1 MIKLL
6 VLSDLQILQKFF
18 TPQTVAIVGAS
29 NNPAKVGYSLLH
41 NLQISGYTGKIYPV
55 NLREDEVQGLKAYK
69 TLRDIPDQI
78 DLLVVSIPAP
88 FVLDLLDE
96 ANSLGIKSVLI
107 ISAGFKETGAE
118 GAALEQELLQKI
130 RQYGMRVIG
139 PNCLGL
145 IDNYTPLN
153 ITFTKSSSQKGDL
166 GFISQSGAMITGI
179 LDWSTKEDI
188 GFSKFI
194 SVGNKLDIDE
204 VELIELMGD
213 DPNTGAI
220 LLYLEA
226 INKGRE
232 FIEVCRRVVRKKPI
246 IAIKS
251 GTSKAGA
258 KAASSHT
265 GAMAGANTAY
275 ETAFE
280 KAGVIRVDHTEDL
293 FTIAT
298 TFSWQPLP
306 RSNQL
311 CIITNAGGPGIVATD
326 HAEFN
331 GLNLATLSPQTINTL
346 KENLHPAAAT
356 HNPIDVLGTGGE
368 KEYKLS
374 MELAM
379 KDPNVGMILV
389 ILAPQE
395 MTKPIDIAK
404 VIVEVKETYPD
415 KPIAAAFFG
424 GEAMKKAISILKEH
438 KIPAFTFPEKGV
450 LALSGLWQYQ
460 KILSKP
466 EFYELPREFPDVKKE
481 VVQKIFDSVVEKGRV
496 TLLGSEAIAVAAA
509 YGIRAPRTETAFTKK
524 EAVEIAGRIGYPVV
538 MKITSPNILHKTD
551 IKGVRIGIK
560 DEPELVTAF
569 EEMMRN
575 ARHHFPHAKVIGVD
589 IQQLAQPGVELIIGV
604 SKDPQFGHLAIIGT
618 GGIYTNIYEDVSF
631 GLVPVTHTEAT
642 HMIEKTKVFSILQ
655 GARGGKKAD
664 IPSVVETLERV
675 SRLVQ
680 DFPQITDLD
689 INPLFADETGIMA
702 VDVKITISR
711 EEHEK
716 LNKIKEE
723 NP

>member
-1 MIKLL
+1 M
-6 VLSDLQILQKFF
+6 QILQNFF
-18 TPQTVAIVGAS
+18 TPKSVAIVGAS
-29 NNPAKVGYSLLH
+29 NNPTKVGYSLLH
-41 NLQISGYTGKIYPV
+41 NLRLSGYEGKIYPV
-55 NLREDEVQGLKAYK
+55 NLREKEVQGLKAYK
-69 TLRDIPDQI
+69 SLKEIPEEI
-78 DLLVVSIPAP
+78 DLLVVSIPAQY
-88 FVLDLLDE
+88 VLDLLDE
-96 ANSLGIKSVLI
+96 AHELQIKSVLI
-107 ISAGFKETGAE
+107 ISAGFKETGAK
-118 GAALEQELLQKI
+118 GAELEQKLLKKI
-130 RQYGMRVIG
+130 REYGMRVIG

-145 IDNYTPLN
+145 IDNFTPLN
-153 ITFTKSSSQKGDL
+153 ITFTKSSSKKGDL

-179 LDWSTKEDI
+179 LDWSTREDI

-204 VELIELMGD
+204 VELIELMGN
-213 DPNTGAI
+213 DPNTKAI

-258 KAASSHT
+258 RAASSHT

-275 ETAFE
+275 DTAFE
-280 KAGVIRVDHTEDL
+280 KSGVIRVERTEDL

-306 RSNQL
+306 RSNQI
-311 CIITNAGGPGIVATD
+311 CIITNAGGPGIIATD

-331 GLNLATLSPQTINTL
+331 GLNLATLSSTTINTL

-368 KEYKLS
+368 KEYRLS

-395 MTKPIDIAK
+395 MTKPMDIAK
-404 VIVEVKETYPD
+404 VITEIKETYPD
-415 KPIAAAFFG
+415 KPIAASFFG
-424 GEAMKKAISILKEH
+424 GEAMEEALEFLKKNRV
-438 KIPAFTFPEKGV
+438 PAFAFPEKGI
-450 LALSGLWQYQ
+450 LALAGLWKYQ
-460 KILSKP
+460 KILAKP
-466 EFYELPREFPDVKKE
+466 EFYELPREFPDVQKE
-481 VVQKIFDSVVEKGRV
+481 TVQEILDSVVEKRRV
-496 TLLGSEAIAVAAA
+496 TLLGSEAIAIANA
-509 YGIRAPRTETAFTKK
+509 YGIRAPKTETAFTKK
-524 EAVEIAGRIGYPVV
+524 EAIEIAERIGYPLV
-538 MKITSPNILHKTD
+538 MKITSPQIMHKTD
-551 IKGVRIGIK
+551 IKGVRIGIRNE
-560 DEPELVTAF
+560 DELVEAF
-569 EEMMRN
+569 EEMMRS
-575 ARHHFPHAKVIGVD
+575 ARRHFPHARVIGVD
-589 IQQLAQPGVELIIGV
+589 IQQLAQPSTELIIGV

-642 HMIEKTKVFSILQ
+642 HMIERTKVYSILQ

-664 IPSVVETLERV
+664 IASVIETLERV
-675 SRLVQ
+675 SRLIQ

-689 INPLFADETGIMA
+689 INPLFADETGVMA

-711 EEHEK
+711 DEHKRLKK
-716 LNKIKEE
+716 LKEE
-723 NP
+723 EQ